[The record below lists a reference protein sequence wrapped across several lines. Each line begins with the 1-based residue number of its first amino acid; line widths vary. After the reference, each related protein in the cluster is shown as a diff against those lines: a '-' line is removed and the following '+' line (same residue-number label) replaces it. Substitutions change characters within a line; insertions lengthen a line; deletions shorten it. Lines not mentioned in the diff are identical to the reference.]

1 MTSEPPDCFTPPPA
15 GRPVRRERSPALLRY
30 EHHEAGEPMPSTDYI
45 RHAAKLSR
53 QLFLD
58 ASMGTPSTPDPEF
71 YKTLAKALE
80 EIADGLESTAKR
92 RD

>member
-1 MTSEPPDCFTPPPA
+1 MVPT
-15 GRPVRRERSPALLRY
+15 
-30 EHHEAGEPMPSTDYI
+30 TDYI

-53 QLFLD
+53 KLYLD
-58 ASMGTPSTPDPEF
+58 AGMGAPAAPDAEF

-80 EIADGLESTAKR
+80 DIATGLEQVAKR

>member
-1 MTSEPPDCFTPPPA
+1 MA
-15 GRPVRRERSPALLRY
+15 
-30 EHHEAGEPMPSTDYI
+30 PSVYYV

-53 QLFLD
+53 KLYLD
-58 ASMGTPSTPDPEF
+58 ASMGAIRPRPDF

-80 EIADGLESTAKR
+80 DIADALEQVAKR

>member
-1 MTSEPPDCFTPPPA
+1 MAPT
-15 GRPVRRERSPALLRY
+15 
-30 EHHEAGEPMPSTDYI
+30 TDYI

-53 QLFLD
+53 QIYLD
-58 ASMGTPSTPDPEF
+58 AGMAGEAMAPDPEF

-80 EIADGLESTAKR
+80 DIALGLEQVAKR

>member
-1 MTSEPPDCFTPPPA
+1 M
-15 GRPVRRERSPALLRY
+15 SPAI
-30 EHHEAGEPMPSTDYI
+30 DYV

-53 QLFLD
+53 KVYLD
-58 ASMGTPSTPDPEF
+58 GSMGGDAKPDPEF

-80 EIADGLESTAKR
+80 DIADGLEQVAKR